1 MKRRRG
7 FTLVEVAVTVVII
20 GILAVIAL
28 VAYRRRIAAARTTEA
43 TQMITNIR
51 SGQEAHKAEKGVYA
65 NVSSSITS
73 YYPAAT
79 PGARVTQWGGPC
91 SNCAGGDVRGWDKIN
106 VHADGPVLFGYATT
120 AGIGGG
126 AAAGPA
132 GPGPAAAAAAAAGPA
147 GPPPAAPASG
157 STEIDNA
164 IQSQTAVIGATDPMF
179 VALAEADSNGD
190 GTKCHVLGLSHSN
203 HIVVT
208 NEGE

>member
-28 VAYRRRIAAARTTEA
+28 VAYRRRIAAARVAEA
-43 TQMITNIR
+43 TTMITNIR
-51 SGQEAHKAEKGVYA
+51 GGQEAHKAETGVYA
-65 NVSSSITS
+65 NVSNSITS
-73 YYPAAT
+73 YYPAAA
-79 PGARVTQWGGPC
+79 PGGRVTQWGGPC
-91 SNCAGGDVRGWDKIN
+91 NNCAGGDTHGWEKIN

-126 AAAGPA
+126 G
-132 GPGPAAAAAAAAGPA
+132 GPAALAGPS
-147 GPPPAAPASG
+147 AASVG
-157 STEIDNA
+157 SPEIDSV
-164 IQSQTAVIGATDPMF
+164 IQSQNTVIRATDPMF
-179 VALAEADSNGD
+179 VALAEADADEN